1 MDDLI
6 IISHYAGAPLFRLF
20 GVGPEFRPV
29 KGLKRLQKL
38 LNNNAPWAKNR
49 SINKIRTMLINTEV
63 IITAWQEKELI
74 GFGRATT
81 DKSFRAV
88 LWDVVVDKQYENLGL
103 GKKIVKTIL
112 NNPSISKV
120 ERIYIMTTSCSK
132 FYLKQGFIIEPHQ
145 KLMILNMNS
154 LL

>member
-6 IISHYAGAPLFRLF
+6 IISHFSGAPLFRLL
-20 GVGPEFRPV
+20 GLGPNFRLV
-29 KGLKRLQKL
+29 QGLKKLKKL

-49 SINKIRTMLINTEV
+49 SINKISKMLINTDV
-63 IITAWQEKELI
+63 IITAWKDRELI

-88 LWDVVVDKQYENLGL
+88 LWDIVVDKKYKNIGI
-103 GKKIVKTIL
+103 GKKILQAIL

-120 ERIYIMTTSCSK
+120 ERIYLMTTSCSE
-132 FYLKQGFIIEPHQ
+132 FYIKQGFIIEPHQ
-145 KLMILNMNS
+145 KLMTLNM
-154 LL
+154 L